1 MAPEN
6 EEKTGEG
13 EEEKPA
19 KKGKLKKL
27 IIFGGLGLVLI
38 AGAAAGAMMV
48 LGGDEDTG
56 EEGEEPTAS
65 EEIIADAHGEPS
77 PEKKSSHGDSGQDDK
92 GGHGEAT
99 GQGGESHDEGPPTTK
114 YVFENPFSVNL
125 MDKGGRRYL
134 QCTIQI
140 DATSFRIVET
150 IKDEIAPLRDTIIM
164 LLSSKTMDEVSSMEG
179 KLKLKQEITMRAE
192 LILGTGAIKRIN
204 FTEFAIFYQ

>member
-1 MAPEN
+1 MAPEK

-48 LGGDEDTG
+48 LGGDEDEG
-56 EEGEEPTAS
+56 EGGEEPTAS
-65 EEIIADAHGEPS
+65 EEIIADAHGEPL
-77 PEKKSSHGDSGQDDK
+77 PKKKSSRGGSGHDE
-92 GGHGEAT
+92 EASD
-99 GQGGESHDEGPPTTK
+99 GGEGHDEGPPTTK

-140 DATSFRIVET
+140 DATSSRIVET
-150 IKDEIAPLRDTIIM
+150 IEEEIAPLRDTIIM